1 MSVVSDTSPRGSYA
15 AERKSAYQHDRRE
28 TLLVDN
34 ARSLTPV
41 IWTIS
46 ILALLV
52 GSIVPIVC
60 HREMLR
66 LR

>member
-15 AERKSAYQHDRRE
+15 AERTSVYEHDRRE
-28 TLLVDN
+28 TLFVDD

-60 HREMLR
+60 HREMPR